1 MSKDNMTTNEE
12 PNMGVRGRILDENGK
27 PMMGLVVV
35 AEGEGKTEASIMNSK
50 LVKLADKVSPVSL
63 IPDHELGKSRTDK
76 DGFYRITYSTNSYK
90 TIIDEKPNIWLV
102 VRDMLDVAEL
112 YKTDKFS
119 AVSEPI
125 KKVEDIHINRNWAN
139 GWFITL
145 GGTDK
150 SRFTSD
156 NDFEI
161 LIDNEKELKCI
172 VKSINNAKSYVY
184 LSQIEFDP
192 DFVAT
197 FNSDD
202 DLSPKDVLVDVLKN
216 ADERGVNVKIILNEN
231 LALPDSLKKI
241 KDKFKSTGVEVR
253 GFKSS
258 GLHVMHAKTLI
269 VDGYEAFVI
278 GSAFIPDYWDTS
290 MHLINDPRREP
301 ELVRPVHDISVKLNG
316 GSVYYVEELFV
327 EMWNY
332 ISSKDYNGKNK
343 LNISFHP
350 ISSGEDH
357 IQIARSVTKDTLT
370 KKGELG
376 IFEGYRKAIAQ
387 ASDFIYL
394 ENQYFTNNS
403 ILKALKNVIKF
414 NDDLQVIFLINED
427 PELPGY
433 KKWQNKAIK
442 KLGIKNTEDNLKHPQ
457 IGFFSLWS
465 SGWGENQYEIQP
477 IYVHTKAAVVDDI
490 WATVGTANLDGTS
503 LTHVNELKGFFDSK
517 FHRSMEINVMILDDK
532 SSKNAIESFRNS
544 LWNEHLGYGKT
555 SLNQPIN
562 GWLELW
568 QKTAQDNIRSLNQK
582 KPYINGQILP
592 YSPEKS
598 VKDQLDDININTE
611 DWNVLDLR

>member
-12 PNMGVRGRILDENGK
+12 PNMGVRGRILDENGR

-76 DGFYRITYSTNSYK
+76 DGFYRITYSPNSYK
-90 TIIDEKPNIWLV
+90 TIIDEKPDIWLV

-253 GFKSS
+253 GFKSN

-350 ISSGEDH
+350 ISSGKDH

-376 IFEGYRKAIAQ
+376 IFEGYRKAITQ

-477 IYVHTKAAVVDDI
+477 IYVHTKAAIVDDI

-532 SSKNAIESFRNS
+532 GSKNAIESFRNS

-568 QKTAQDNIRSLNQK
+568 QKIAQDNIRSLNQK

>member
-1 MSKDNMTTNEE
+1 MTTNKEH
-12 PNMGVRGRILDENGK
+12 NMGVQGRILDENDK

-35 AEGEGKTEASIMNSK
+35 AEGEGKTEASIVDSK
-50 LVKLADKVSPVSL
+50 LVKLADKISPVSL
-63 IPDHELGKSRTDK
+63 KPDNELGKSRTDK
-76 DGFYRITYSTNSYK
+76 DGIYRITYSPNSYK
-90 TIIDEKPNIWLV
+90 TIFDEKPDIWLV
-102 VRDMLDVAEL
+102 VKDVLDVAEL
-112 YKTDKFS
+112 YKTDKLT

-139 GWFITL
+139 NWFITL

-156 NDFEI
+156 NDFEV
-161 LIDNEKELKCI
+161 LIDNEKELKYI
-172 VKSINNAKSYVY
+172 IKSIKNAKSYVHI
-184 LSQIEFDP
+184 SQIEFDP

-197 FNSDD
+197 FKSDD
-202 DLSPKDVLVDVLKN
+202 DLSPNDVLVDVLKN

-241 KDKFKSTGVEVR
+241 KEKFKSTGVEIR
-253 GFKSS
+253 GFKSN

-278 GSAFIPDYWDTS
+278 GSPFIQEYWDTS

-301 ELVRPVHDISVKLNG
+301 ELVRPVHDISVKLKG
-316 GSVYYVEELFV
+316 GSVYFVEELFV

-343 LNISFHP
+343 LHTSFHP
-350 ISSGEDH
+350 IGSGEEQ
-357 IQIARSVTKDTLT
+357 IQIARSITRDTFSE
-370 KKGELG
+370 KGELG

-403 ILKALKNVIKF
+403 ILKALKNAIKF
-414 NDDLQVIFLINED
+414 NDDLQVIFLINEN

-442 KLGIKNTEDNLKHPQ
+442 KLGIENAEDNLKHPQ

-465 SGWGENQYEIQP
+465 SGCGEKQYEIQP

-503 LTHVNELKGFFDSK
+503 LTHVNELEGFFDSK
-517 FHRSMEINVMILDDK
+517 FHRSMEINVMI
-532 SSKNAIESFRNS
+532 F
-544 LWNEHLGYGKT
+544 G
-555 SLNQPIN
+555 
-562 GWLELW
+562 
-568 QKTAQDNIRSLNQK
+568 
-582 KPYINGQILP
+582 
-592 YSPEKS
+592 
-598 VKDQLDDININTE
+598 
-611 DWNVLDLR
+611 